1 MLMVAPR
8 NAALEFRFCG
18 CPMGRRKKGNPVH
31 GWVILDKPLGMTST
45 QGVGQVRRIF
55 DAKKASHAGTLDPMA
70 TGILAIA
77 LGEATKTVPYAMD
90 ADKIYRFTAGWGES
104 RDSDDAEG
112 KVTGTSDARPTREA
126 IEAMLP
132 RFTGTLSQ
140 TPPAYSA
147 IKVDGERA
155 YDLARDGEE
164 VVLQPRPVDVFEA
177 RLLGCQKDSA
187 EFEIRCGK
195 GTYVR
200 SWVRD
205 IAQALGTLG
214 HVTALR
220 RTRLG
225 GWDEKTAVGLDTLT
239 PFMHSPAAFGYLR
252 PLSTALDGIPALA
265 VSGPD
270 TVRIRSGNPILIR
283 ANLFAKMKDGFG
295 DGELS
300 GLTVFLKDEEG
311 APVAL
316 AEIAEGELRP
326 FRVFNF
332 STADDR

>member
-1 MLMVAPR
+1 
-8 NAALEFRFCG
+8 
-18 CPMGRRKKGNPVH
+18 MGRRKKGQPVH
-31 GWVILDKPLGMTST
+31 GWVILDKPQGMGST
-45 QGVGQVRRIF
+45 QAVAAVRRIF
-55 DAKKASHAGTLDPMA
+55 DAQKAGHAGTLDPMA

-90 ADKIYRFTAGWGES
+90 AEKIYRFTASWGES

-112 KVTGTSDARPTREA
+112 AVTGTCDKRPSREE
-126 IEAMLP
+126 IEAVLP
-132 RFTGTLSQ
+132 RFTGLLSQ

-155 YDLARDGEE
+155 YDLARDGEA
-164 VVLQPRPVDVFEA
+164 VVLEPRPVEVHEA
-177 RLLGCQKDSA
+177 RLLDAQADRC

-205 IAQALGTLG
+205 IALALGTLG
-214 HVTALR
+214 HVSALR

-225 GWDEKTAVGLDTLT
+225 AWQEKDAVGLDTLT

-283 ANLFAKMKDGFG
+283 ANLFARMKEGFG
-295 DGELS
+295 EGELP
-300 GLTVFLKDEEG
+300 GLTVYLKDEEG
-311 APVAL
+311 SPVAL

-332 STADDR
+332 SNSTP

>member
-1 MLMVAPR
+1 LS
-8 NAALEFRFCG
+8 
-18 CPMGRRKKGNPVH
+18 RRKKGQPIH
-31 GWVILDKPLGMTST
+31 GWVILDKPLGMGST
-45 QGVGQVRRIF
+45 QAVAAVRRIF
-55 DAKKASHAGTLDPMA
+55 DAQKAGHAGTLDPLA

-90 ADKIYRFTAGWGES
+90 ADKTYRFTASWGES
-104 RDSDDAEG
+104 RDTDDTEG
-112 KVTGTSDARPTREA
+112 SVTGMSDKRPSREE
-126 IEAMLP
+126 IEAVLP
-132 RFTGTLSQ
+132 RFTGTLTQ
-140 TPPAYSA
+140 VPPAYSA
-147 IKVDGERA
+147 IKVQGERA
-155 YDLARDGEE
+155 YDLAREGET
-164 VVLQPRPVDVFEA
+164 VVLEPRQVEVFEA
-177 RLLGCQKDSA
+177 RLLEARQDSA
-187 EFEIRCGK
+187 DFEILCGK

-205 IAQALGTLG
+205 IALALGTLG
-214 HVTALR
+214 HVSALR
-220 RTRLG
+220 RTQLG
-225 GWDEKTAVGLDTLT
+225 SWDEKGAVALETLT

-265 VSGPD
+265 ISGPD

-300 GLTVFLKDEEG
+300 GLIVFLKDEDG
-311 APVAL
+311 SPVAL

-332 STADDR
+332 SNP

>member
-1 MLMVAPR
+1 MA
-8 NAALEFRFCG
+8 
-18 CPMGRRKKGNPVH
+18 RRKKGQPIH
-31 GWVILDKPLGMTST
+31 GWVILDKPLGMGST
-45 QGVGQVRRIF
+45 QAVAAVRRIF
-55 DAKKASHAGTLDPMA
+55 DAQKAGHAGTLDPMA

-77 LGEATKTVPYAMD
+77 LGEATKTVPFAMD
-90 ADKIYRFTAGWGES
+90 ADKTYRFTATWGEG

-112 KVTGTSDARPTREA
+112 RVTGTSDVRPAATA

-140 TPPAYSA
+140 VPPAYSA
-147 IKVDGERA
+147 VRVGGERA
-155 YDLARDGEE
+155 YDLARDGETVTLEPRE
-164 VVLQPRPVDVFEA
+164 VEVFEA
-177 RLLGCQKDSA
+177 RLLNAVQDSA
-187 EFEIRCGK
+187 EFEITCGK

-225 GWDEKTAVGLDTLT
+225 AWEEKDAVTLETLT
-239 PFMHSPAAFGYLR
+239 PFMHSPAAFGYLK
-252 PLSTALDGIPALA
+252 PLATALDGIPALA
-265 VSGPD
+265 VSGGD

-283 ANLFAKMKDGFG
+283 SSLFARMKDGFG
-295 DGELS
+295 EGDLS
-300 GLTVFLKDEEG
+300 GQTVYLKEEDG
-311 APVAL
+311 SPVAL
-316 AEIAEGELRP
+316 AEIAGGELRP

-332 STADDR
+332 SSP

>member
-1 MLMVAPR
+1 
-8 NAALEFRFCG
+8 
-18 CPMGRRKKGNPVH
+18 MGRRKKGNPVH

-45 QGVGQVRRIF
+45 QAVGVVRRIF
-55 DAKKASHAGTLDPMA
+55 DAQKAGHAGTLDPMA

-90 ADKIYRFTAGWGES
+90 AEKTYRFTASWGEA

-112 KVTGTSDARPTREA
+112 KVTGTSDRRPTPAE

-132 RFTGTLSQ
+132 RFTGPLNQ

-147 IKVDGERA
+147 IKVQGERA

-164 VVLQPRPVDVFEA
+164 VVLEPRLVQVYEA
-177 RLLGCQKDSA
+177 RLLNAQIDSA

-214 HVTALR
+214 HVSALR
-220 RTRLG
+220 RTRSG
-225 GWDEKTAVGLDTLT
+225 GWDEKDAVGVDTLT

-283 ANLFAKMKDGFG
+283 ANIFAKMKDGFG

-300 GLTVFLKDEEG
+300 GLTVFLKEEDG
-311 APVAL
+311 SPVAL

-332 STADDR
+332 STP

>member
-1 MLMVAPR
+1 MAS
-8 NAALEFRFCG
+8 
-18 CPMGRRKKGNPVH
+18 RRKKGDAVH
-31 GWVILDKPLGMTST
+31 GWVILDKPSGITST
-45 QGVGQVRRIF
+45 QAVAQVRRIF
-55 DAKKASHAGTLDPMA
+55 NAQKAGHAGTLDPLA

-77 LGEATKTVPYAMD
+77 LGEATKTVPFVQD
-90 ADKIYRFTAGWGES
+90 AAKIYRFTASWGES

-112 KVTGTSDARPTREA
+112 RVTGTSAVRPSRDA
-126 IEAMLP
+126 IEAVLP
-132 RFTGTLSQ
+132 RFTGSLVQ

-147 IKVDGERA
+147 VKVQGERA
-155 YDLARDGEE
+155 YDLAREGEAVNLE
-164 VVLQPRPVDVFEA
+164 PRQVQVHEA
-177 RLLGCQKDSA
+177 RLVSA
-187 EFEIRCGK
+187 EPDRAVFEILCGK

-214 HVTALR
+214 HVSALR
-220 RTRLG
+220 RTQLG
-225 GWDEKTAVGLDTLT
+225 SWDEKGAVGLDTLT

-252 PLSTALDGIPALA
+252 PLATALDGIPALA

-283 ANLFAKMKDGFG
+283 ANLFARMSEGFG
-295 DGELS
+295 DGELH
-300 GLTVFLKDEEG
+300 GQTVFLKDADG
-311 APVAL
+311 SPVAL

-332 STADDR
+332 SNP

>member
-1 MLMVAPR
+1 
-8 NAALEFRFCG
+8 
-18 CPMGRRKKGNPVH
+18 MGRRKKGNPVH

-45 QGVGQVRRIF
+45 QGVGAVRRIF
-55 DAKKASHAGTLDPMA
+55 DAQKAGHAGTLDPMA

-90 ADKIYRFTAGWGES
+90 ADKTYRFTATWGES

-112 KVTGTSDARPTREA
+112 KVTGNSDVRPTREA

-140 TPPAYSA
+140 IPPVYSA

-164 VVLQPRPVDVFEA
+164 VVLQARPVEVLEA
-177 RLLGCQKDSA
+177 KLLGAEKDSA
-187 EFEIRCGK
+187 AFEIRCGK

-205 IAQALGTLG
+205 IAMALGTLG

-225 GWDEKTAVGLDTLT
+225 GWDEKSAVSLETLT

-283 ANLFAKMKDGFG
+283 ANIFARMKDGFG

-300 GLTVFLKDEEG
+300 GLTVFLRDEEG
-311 APVAL
+311 QPVAL

-332 STADDR
+332 STP

>member
-1 MLMVAPR
+1 
-8 NAALEFRFCG
+8 
-18 CPMGRRKKGNPVH
+18 MGRRKKGNPVH

-45 QGVGQVRRIF
+45 QGVAAVRRIF
-55 DAKKASHAGTLDPMA
+55 DAQKAGHAGTLDPMA

-90 ADKIYRFTAGWGES
+90 ADKTYRFTATWGES

-112 KVTGTSDARPTREA
+112 KVTGTSDARPGREA

-140 TPPAYSA
+140 TPPVYSA

-164 VVLQPRPVDVFEA
+164 VVLQPRPVEVFEA
-177 RLLGCQKDSA
+177 KLLGAEKDSA

-205 IAQALGTLG
+205 IAVALGTLG

-225 GWDEKTAVGLDTLT
+225 AWDEKTAVSLETLT

-283 ANLFAKMKDGFG
+283 ANIFARMKDGFG

-311 APVAL
+311 QPVAL

-332 STADDR
+332 STP

>member
-1 MLMVAPR
+1 V
-8 NAALEFRFCG
+8 
-18 CPMGRRKKGNPVH
+18 GRRKKGNPVH
-31 GWVILDKPLGMTST
+31 GWVILDKPKGMTST
-45 QGVGQVRRIF
+45 QAVAAVRRIF
-55 DAKKASHAGTLDPMA
+55 DAQKAGHAGTLDPMA

-90 ADKIYRFTAGWGES
+90 ADKTYRFTATWGES

-112 KVTGTSDARPTREA
+112 TVTGTSHKRPTAGE
-126 IEAMLP
+126 IEAVLP
-132 RFTGTLSQ
+132 RFTGILNQ
-140 TPPAYSA
+140 VPPAYSA
-147 IKVDGERA
+147 IKVNGERA
-155 YDLARDGEE
+155 YDLARDGEQ
-164 VVLQPRPVDVFEA
+164 VVLEPRPVEVFRA
-177 RLLGCQKDSA
+177 RLLACESDRC

-205 IAQALGTLG
+205 IALALGTLG
-214 HVTALR
+214 HVSALR

-225 GWDEKTAVGLDTLT
+225 GWDEKT
-239 PFMHSPAAFGYLR
+239 AAFGYLR

-283 ANLFAKMKDGFG
+283 ANIFAKLKDGFSG

-300 GLTVFLKDEEG
+300 GQIVFLKDEDG
-311 APVAL
+311 SPVAL

-332 STADDR
+332 SNSIPKGMDDR